1 MDAPFSFNRL
11 IGIGLPNP
19 VPDPVLREAVPP
31 PTLHSSRQFMNR
43 AGWSNLETSGA
54 SSLKRIIVAGALA
67 LAGFAC
73 AARSWPVPPE
83 CIDARKPLDAVLESE
98 SADTSQA
105 PREVVHTDTPRLID
119 PPGFDQAKLNRQIRR
134 LHPLHLRQRG
144 IGGTTLVH
152 ALISQEGCVATEL
165 VAQSSSLAELDSLA
179 LRLVRGTR
187 FTPGK
192 RGGLTVEVWIEL
204 PITFFPP
211 P

>member
-1 MDAPFSFNRL
+1 MNAPFSFNRS
-11 IGIGLPNP
+11 IGIGLPDP

-31 PTLHSSRQFMNR
+31 HTLRSSGQFMNR
-43 AGWSNLETSGA
+43 AGWSDLETSGA

-73 AARSWPVPPE
+73 AARSWPVPPD

-105 PREVVHTDTPRLID
+105 PREVVHTDPPRLID
-119 PPGFDQAKLNRQIRR
+119 QGLFLRHIERLYPP
-134 LHPLHLRQRG
+134 HLREHG
-144 IGGTTLVH
+144 IGGTALVH
-152 ALISQEGCVATEL
+152 ALISEEGCVATEM
-165 VAQSSSLAELDSLA
+165 VAQSSSSAELDSLA

-187 FTPGK
+187 FTPAKNGDQ
-192 RGGLTVEVWIEL
+192 TVELWIEM
-204 PITFFPP
+204 PITLLPP